1 MAYGN
6 QFKTDELGG
15 LSFSATYTS
24 EQYPLGTIAVQQAD
38 ELGATTVEGTI
49 IGNSG
54 VDTTLDFALLQG
66 DRTWMFIKAGSTIGA
81 GDLVAPNAYGTPF
94 VGKPDAA
101 DNSVVQQLLG
111 VADNEIASGSYG
123 WVCVR
128 GTCVVAGTGSIILG
142 SKLDSHGSTGT
153 AGQVTVSTST
163 DSTVVGYA
171 MEALSG
177 TKSGFA
183 QAYIDVT

>member
-15 LSFSATYTS
+15 LSFSATYTD

-38 ELGATTVEGTI
+38 ELGATTIEGTV

-54 VDTTLDFALLQG
+54 VDTALDFALLQG
-66 DRTWMFIKAGSTIGA
+66 DRTWMFIKAGVAIAA

-101 DNSVVQQLLG
+101 DNTVTQQLLG
-111 VADNEIASGSYG
+111 VADNAIALNSYG
-123 WVCVR
+123 WVCIR
-128 GTCVVAGTGSIILG
+128 GTCVVAGTGSILLG

-163 DSTVVGYA
+163 DSTVIGYA
-171 MEALSG
+171 LEALSG
-177 TKSGFA
+177 TKTNFA